1 VIRLSPGSSP
11 TRVPANAVVRH
22 IVTFGR
28 VLREVG
34 VEVGPGRV
42 ADALKG
48 LDSVELARQDD
59 VYWTLRQT
67 LVSRREDL
75 PLFDTAFDSWFL
87 NVMTSRV
94 QRPAAEPPQGE
105 RRKGGEPGPGPEID
119 GGVAEVG
126 GWNADELLRTKDFGA
141 MTPDELTRA
150 KKLIKEIAVA
160 RPRRRTRRL
169 RPDSK
174 GRALDVRGLVR
185 ASLSTGGDPVQ
196 RAFRSRGE
204 APRKLVLILDVS
216 GSMDAYARA
225 LLLYIHAARGTGR
238 RVEAFA
244 FGTRLTRLTPELG
257 SRDPETAFAA
267 AAARVTDWSGGTRI
281 GESLKAYNDEWG
293 RRALT
298 QGAVVV
304 ILSDGCERGD
314 TALVGRQ
321 MERLARQ
328 AFAVVWVNPLKG
340 HPQYEPKAGG
350 MRAAL
355 PYVDRFL
362 SGHDVASLEALGT
375 VLGGIERRHAA

>member
-1 VIRLSPGSSP
+1 
-11 TRVPANAVVRH
+11 VPANAVVRH

-42 ADALKG
+42 GDALRG
-48 LDSVELARQDD
+48 LDSVGLARQDD

-67 LVSRREDL
+67 LVSRVEDL
-75 PLFDTAFDSWFL
+75 ETFDIAFSSWFL
-87 NVMTSRV
+87 G
-94 QRPAAEPPQGE
+94 AAGAQPKPQATKPPKGE

-119 GGVAEVG
+119 GGETEVG
-126 GWNADELLRTKDFGA
+126 GWNAEELLRTKDFGS

-150 KKLIKEIAVA
+150 KKLIQAIALA

-169 RPDSK
+169 RPDAK
-174 GRALDVRGLVR
+174 GHALDVRALIR
-185 ASLSTGGDPVQ
+185 ASLSTGGDPV
-196 RAFRSRGE
+196 RRTFRSRGD

-225 LLLYIHAARGTGR
+225 MLLYMHAASGAGR

-267 AAARVTDWSGGTRI
+267 ASKRVVDWSGGTRI
-281 GESLKAYNDEWG
+281 GESLKTYNDEWG
-293 RRALT
+293 RRGLT
-298 QGAVVV
+298 RGAVVV
-304 ILSDGCERGD
+304 ILSDGCERGE
-314 TALVGRQ
+314 TRLVGGE

-340 HPQYEPKAGG
+340 HPAYEPQAGG

-362 SGHDVASLEALGT
+362 PGHDVASLEDLGR